1 MCVHP
6 YLTSL
11 NSRERQREMI
21 AQADR
26 QRLRRQL
33 SDLARAARRAAGGGR
48 RKRRVWRTGLLPAR
62 RRAVR

>member
-33 SDLARAARRAAGGGR
+33 SDLARAAQRAEGGGR
-48 RKRRVWRTGLLPAR
+48 RKRRAWRTGRLPAR

>member
-33 SDLARAARRAAGGGR
+33 SDLARVARRAEGAGRG
-48 RKRRVWRTGLLPAR
+48 KRRVWRPGLLPGR